1 VNLTLPQV
9 IPSNAVILA
18 AQANNPFAETILTGS
33 LLLAVPV
40 AVLAGLVSFA
50 SPCVLPLVPGYLGYV
65 TGLTGVDLEKQK
77 RGRMFAGIGLFVLG
91 FSLVF
96 MAVGAVFGQMGAWLQ
111 SAEQAWITQVL
122 GLVVILMGVIF
133 LGKMPFF
140 QRDMKLHT
148 RAPTGLWGAP
158 LLGITFG
165 LGWAPCIGPTLSAVQ
180 LLAFTD
186 GSGAAKGAL
195 LTFFYCLGLG
205 LPFMLVALGVR
216 RGMGAL
222 AFFRT
227 HRRALQNTGGGILI
241 LLGLLM
247 VTGLWGR
254 WVSQL
259 QDWFATSVLLPI

>member
-1 VNLTLPQV
+1 MSLVV
-9 IPSNAVILA
+9 
-18 AQANNPFAETILTGS
+18 NNPFAEIILSGS

-77 RGRMFAGIGLFVLG
+77 RGRMLAGIGLFVFG
-91 FSLVF
+91 FSVVF
-96 MAVGAVFGQMGAWLQ
+96 MLIGAVFGQLGAWLQ

-122 GLVVILMGVIF
+122 GLVVILMGVVF
-133 LGKMPFF
+133 LGGLSWF
-140 QRDMKLHT
+140 QRDVKLQAK
-148 RAPTGLWGAP
+148 APTGLWGAP
-158 LLGITFG
+158 VLGITFG

-205 LPFMLVALGVR
+205 VPFLLIALGAR

-222 AFFRT
+222 AFFRK
-227 HRRALQNTGGGILI
+227 HRKTLQRTGGAILI
-241 LLGLLM
+241 TLGLLM
-247 VTGLWGR
+247 VSGLWGA
-254 WVSQL
+254 WVSEL
-259 QDWFATSVLLPI
+259 QNWFANSVLLPI

>member
-1 VNLTLPQV
+1 MSLIFSGVVPAGL
-9 IPSNAVILA
+9 SAAV
-18 AQANNPFAETILTGS
+18 NNPFAETVLTGS

-65 TGLTGVDLEKQK
+65 TGLTGVDLEQQK

-91 FSLVF
+91 FSVVF
-96 MAVGAVFGQMGAWLQ
+96 MAIGAVFGQLGAWLQ
-111 SAEQAWITQVL
+111 SSEQAWITQVL
-122 GLVVILMGVIF
+122 GLVVVVMGVIF
-133 LGKMPFF
+133 LGGLSWF
-140 QRDMKLHT
+140 QRDAKIHA
-148 RAPTGLWGAP
+148 RVPTGLWGAP
-158 LLGITFG
+158 LLGVTFG

-180 LLAFTD
+180 LLAFSD

-205 LPFMLVALGVR
+205 VPFLLIALGAR

-222 AFFRT
+222 AFFRD
-227 HRRALQNTGGGILI
+227 HRHNLQRVGGSILI

-247 VTGLWGR
+247 ISGVWGM

-259 QDWFATSVLLPI
+259 QDWFANSVLLPI

>member
-1 VNLTLPQV
+1 MSLQTVLASAWPA
-9 IPSNAVILA
+9 AVG
-18 AQANNPFAETILTGS
+18 NPFAETILTGS
-33 LLLAVPV
+33 LLLAIPV
-40 AVLAGLVSFA
+40 AALAGLVSFA

-65 TGLTGVDLEKQK
+65 TGLTGVDLEKQQ

-96 MAVGAVFGQMGAWLQ
+96 MAVGAVFGQLGAWLQ
-111 SAEQAWITQVL
+111 SSEQAWITQVL
-122 GLVVILMGVIF
+122 GLVVVLMGLVF
-133 LGKMPFF
+133 LGGLSWF
-140 QRDMKLHT
+140 QRDVKI
-148 RAPTGLWGAP
+148 RAKVPTGLWGAP
-158 LLGITFG
+158 LLGVTFG

-205 LPFMLVALGVR
+205 VPFLLIALGAR

-222 AFFRT
+222 GFFRR
-227 HRRALQNTGGGILI
+227 HRITLQRTGGGVLI

-247 VTGLWGR
+247 VSGVWGA
-254 WVSQL
+254 WVTQL
-259 QDWFATSVLLPI
+259 QNWFANDIRMPI